1 MANPITQMIGTKIT
15 NVSINSY
22 EALKRQKYVLDIVLP
37 EPFPLLGAA
46 LGRCMFLLPMPLASS
61 RYPPLPLNTTASQ
74 LLLLNQSW
82 KTQRIC
88 QYWRK

>member
-46 LGRCMFLLPMPLASS
+46 FGAIAFEPELENPKNLSVLEKMMTRTLASQRMANS
-61 RYPPLPLNTTASQ
+61 FDEF
-74 LLLLNQSW
+74 NQRSLHH
-82 KTQRIC
+82 C
-88 QYWRK
+88 